1 MKGADDMA
9 YIEPETTV
17 QFLNVPFDPDYEN
30 TMYWSTVS
38 EQETYME
45 TKVLLTIGN
54 NSYQRKTRGVIRVG
68 WTADLQTPVNSVIRA
83 LYNANY
89 MRYKNTNYEN
99 KWFYAFVKQVEYVNN
114 NTVDVRYEIDV
125 MQTWACDYNLLECF
139 IERQHTVTD
148 EIGEHTVPEG
158 LEHGEYF
165 DTPLAVSSGSQS
177 GNTSFAYTPA
187 VCLVTTFDSQGNY
200 SDGRI
205 IHGRSAQGNLFSGLY
220 YTIWQLTAGN
230 VDAINNTLEAI
241 CGSDGNYGTALQIIE
256 KSGVKVP
263 RFLAEGVVALFMM
276 PWEFAGSITGGSVS
290 PPVLNSFDIRT
301 GGSYLIG
308 SYRPRNKKLLC
319 YPYNLMYIT
328 NNQGGSAEYRW
339 EDFNNPISC
348 QVNIWGNVSP
358 NGGMYLAPAGYKGY
372 SGENPDEM
380 LQISGFPM
388 CSWSNDAYKA
398 WVAQNA
404 GTIGAGVLGMSASW
418 SSVLTPWLMEGQ
430 SGAIAGT
437 SLSTDI
443 MGTNTPS
450 SGGSSILGGLTAG
463 KGLIG
468 STLGALA
475 QIYDHKR
482 KPPQAHGNA
491 NTSLNYQAGLMSF
504 YYYRKHI
511 KEEYAKIIDAY
522 FDMYGYKVNMVGVP
536 NRNARPCY
544 TFIKTI
550 GCAVDGALPADDAKA
565 IQAIF
570 DKGIRFWKSSATFG
584 VYSPLVNN
592 NEVTIVG

>member
-1 MKGADDMA
+1 MA

-30 TMYWSTVS
+30 TMYWALVS
-38 EQETYME
+38 DQEAYME
-45 TKVLLTIGN
+45 TKVLLTIGK

-68 WTADLQTPVNSVIRA
+68 WTADLQTPKSSVIRA

-99 KWFYAFVKQVEYVNN
+99 KWIYAFVKQVEYVNN

-125 MQTWACDYNLLECF
+125 MQTWACDYSLLECF

-148 EIGEHTVPEG
+148 VIGEHTVPEG

-187 VCLVTTFDSQGNY
+187 VCLITTFDSQGDY
-200 SDGRI
+200 SPGNI

-220 YTIWQLTAGN
+220 YTIWQLTGGN
-230 VDAINNTLEAI
+230 LTAINDTLEAI
-241 CGSDGNYGTALQIIE
+241 CGSDGNYGTALEIIE

-276 PWEFAGSITGGSVS
+276 PWEFASSITGGSVAS
-290 PPVLNSFDIRT
+290 PILNSFDIRT
-301 GGSYLIG
+301 SGSYLIG
-308 SYRPRNKKLLC
+308 SYRPRNKKLMC

-328 NNQGGSAEYRW
+328 NNQGGTAELRW

-358 NGGMYLAPAGYKGY
+358 NGGLICVPSGYKGY

-380 LQISGFPM
+380 LQITGFPM

-404 GTIGAGVLGMSASW
+404 GTIGAGILGSSMSWA
-418 SSVLTPWLMEGQ
+418 SVLTPWLMGGEGM
-430 SGAIAGT
+430 SGSTA
-437 SLSTDI
+437 LSTFAS
-443 MGTNTPS
+443 GTQY
-450 SGGSSILGGLTAG
+450 SGQGALDGFNVG

-468 STLGALA
+468 GTLGALG
-475 QIYDHKR
+475 QVYDHKR
-482 KPPQAHGNA
+482 KPPQAHGNG
-491 NTSLNYQAGLMSF
+491 NTSLNYQAGLMTF

-544 TFIKTI
+544 TYIKTI

>member
-1 MKGADDMA
+1 MA

-45 TKVLLTIGN
+45 TKILLTVGR
-54 NSYQRKTRGVIRVG
+54 NSYQRKTKGVIRVG
-68 WTADLQTPVNSVIRA
+68 WTADLQTPRNSVIRA

-125 MQTWACDYNLLECF
+125 MQTWACDYSLLECF
-139 IERQHTVTD
+139 IERQHTITD
-148 EIGEHTVPEG
+148 NIGEHTVPEG

-165 DTPLAVSSGSQS
+165 DTPLSVSSGSQV
-177 GNTSFAYTPA
+177 GNTSFEYTPA
-187 VCLVTTFDSQGNY
+187 VCLITTFDSQGNY

-205 IHGRSAQGNLFSGLY
+205 IHGRTNQGNLFSGLY

-230 VDAINNTLEAI
+230 VDAINDTLEAI

-276 PWEFAGSITGGSVS
+276 PLEFASSITGGSVS

-308 SYRPRNKKLLC
+308 SYRPRNKKLMC

-348 QVNIWGNVSP
+348 QLNIWGNVSP
-358 NGGMYLAPAGYKGY
+358 NGGMYIAPAGYKGY

-380 LQISGFPM
+380 LQITGFPM

-404 GTIGAGVLGMSASW
+404 GTIGAGILGTSMSWANVLA
-418 SSVLTPWLMEGQ
+418 PWLMEGQ
-430 SGAIAGT
+430 AGQIAGT
-437 SLSTDI
+437 ALSTDI
-443 MGTNTPS
+443 QGRAYPSAGDNLFGTLS
-450 SGGSSILGGLTAG
+450 AG

-468 STLGALA
+468 GTMGALA

-570 DKGIRFWKSSATFG
+570 DKGIRFWKPSATFG

>member
-38 EQETYME
+38 EQESYME
-45 TKVLLTIGN
+45 TKVLLTIGK

-68 WTADLQTPVNSVIRA
+68 WTADLQTPVNNVIRA

-125 MQTWACDYNLLECF
+125 MQTWACDYSLLECF
-139 IERQHTVTD
+139 IERQHTITD
-148 EIGEHTVPEG
+148 DVGEHTVPEG
-158 LEHGEYF
+158 LEHGEYYSEPCDANNYTTNGIF
-165 DTPLAVSSGSQS
+165 
-177 GNTSFAYTPA
+177 NYTP
-187 VCLVTTFDSQGNY
+187 VICLVTTFDENGDYAPGQVIGGQSSQG
-200 SDGRI
+200 DI
-205 IHGRSAQGNLFSGLY
+205 FSGLHY
-220 YTIWQLTAGN
+220 SFFGLNDIQSLN
-230 VDAINNTLEAI
+230 DKLEA
-241 CGSDGNYGTALQIIE
+241 L
-256 KSGVKVP
+256 SGVKVIEESGVKIP
-263 RFLAEGVVALFMM
+263 QFLADGVVSLFMV
-276 PWEFAGSITGGSVS
+276 PSYFAQAYGSTAPSV
-290 PPVLNSFDIRT
+290 LLGFDIRK
-301 GGSYLIG
+301 GGSYLLG
-308 SYRPRNKKLLC
+308 NYRPRNKKLMC
-319 YPYNLMYIT
+319 YPYNMLYVS
-328 NNQGGSAEYRW
+328 NNQGNDAELRW
-339 EDFNNPISC
+339 EDFATPLSAQI
-348 QVNIWGNVSP
+348 QIWGNLSP
-358 NGGMYLAPAGYKGY
+358 NGGMTCAPMSYKGA
-372 SGENPDEM
+372 SGIRNNDELMQLTGFPLCSWTYDSFKAWLAQNGGTITAGAIGIVGKWAEIVATGGVGALIGGQGNPQPYTQVGQHQQYETTASYNPIASTGG
-380 LQISGFPM
+380 ISG
-388 CSWSNDAYKA
+388 ALA
-398 WVAQNA
+398 A
-404 GTIGAGVLGMSASW
+404 
-418 SSVLTPWLMEGQ
+418 
-430 SGAIAGT
+430 
-437 SLSTDI
+437 
-443 MGTNTPS
+443 
-450 SGGSSILGGLTAG
+450 
-463 KGLIG
+463 
-468 STLGALA
+468 TLGAVGMLF
-475 QIYDHKR
+475 DHSR
-482 KPPQAHGNA
+482 KPPQAKGNG
-491 NTSLNYQAGLMSF
+491 NSSLAYQSGILTFSF
-504 YYYRKHI
+504 YRKRI